1 MVYMY
6 NSIYTEGCRGQ
17 DLFGGLDK
25 NFDANFATKKE
36 KDVRCVCI
44 VCSIAISRFWLVFD

>member
-1 MVYMY
+1 MY

>member
-17 DLFGGLDK
+17 DLFGGLPPS
-25 NFDANFATKKE
+25 E
-36 KDVRCVCI
+36 KG
-44 VCSIAISRFWLVFD
+44 F